1 MRITVI
7 VQTDPSK
14 YQDFEATYEVVTAAL
29 KKGHEVKIFLY
40 DESVVAASKDLKT
53 TGKKGPNEMMKEL
66 IQEGVEVTTCSA
78 CCIFRGIAKEMLVEG
93 SQMGGLPDLAK
104 MTDWADRILNFGN

>member
-1 MRITVI
+1 MKITVI

-14 YQDFEATYEVVTAAL
+14 YQDFETTYEVVKASL

-53 TGKKGPNEMMKEL
+53 TGKKRPSDMMKDL
-66 IQEGVEVTTCSA
+66 IQKGVEVTTCSA
-78 CCIFRGIAKEMLVEG
+78 CCLFRGIAKEMLVEG

-104 MTDWADRILNFGN
+104 MTSWADRVLNFSH

>member
-14 YQDFEATYEVVTAAL
+14 YPDFETTYEVVMAAL
-29 KKGHEVKIFLY
+29 KKRHEVKIFLY
-40 DESVVAASKDLKT
+40 DESVVAASKDFQT
-53 TGKKGPNEMMKEL
+53 TGKKGSSEMMKEL
-66 IQEGVEVTTCSA
+66 IQKGVEVTTCSA

-104 MTDWADRILNFGN
+104 MTSWADRILNFSH

>member
-1 MRITVI
+1 MRILVI

-14 YQDFEATYEVVTAAL
+14 YHDLETVHEIVTAAL

-40 DESVVAASKDLKT
+40 DESVIAASSDAKMVGDGT
-53 TGKKGPNEMMKEL
+53 ASEMIKEL
-66 IQEGVEVTTCSA
+66 VGRGVEVATCGA
-78 CCIFRGIAKEMLVEG
+78 CCILRGISEEALVKG

-104 MTDWADRILNFGN
+104 MTNWADRILNFSN